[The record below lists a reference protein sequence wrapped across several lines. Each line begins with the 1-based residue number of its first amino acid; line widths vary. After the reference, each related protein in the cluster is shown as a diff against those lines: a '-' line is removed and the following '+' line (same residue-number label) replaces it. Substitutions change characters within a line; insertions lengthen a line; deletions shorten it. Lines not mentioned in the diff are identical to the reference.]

1 MDESSIRQK
10 LLSSDLK
17 TLHRPLGEAGSAPYT
32 PISLAVLIPGHR
44 LTFDLYLKVAQKG
57 GKDFAYVSF
66 LKQEEAWEDKW
77 QDLLAQKGID
87 LLYFLNKDLESVI
100 AYLNNYL
107 LLLKHERLKV
117 SPELLAVFSEHL
129 NFSIR
134 LALQSSRLGP
144 VVQQAKGQVEDL
156 IDRLQH
162 DPASIKLVWQVLYH
176 SYNLYNHSLNLCL
189 LGMAFMLFLKRSSRE
204 TRDLGLAG
212 LFHDVGMTR
221 IPQEIIAKVGPLTA
235 GERAEIN
242 QHPEIGYRL
251 LSKETSLSQVPNDV
265 LRLSLEHHENA
276 DGSGYPLHLPLTRQ
290 HPWTRII
297 RLLDSYESLTVTRP
311 FRPAHKPFEA
321 IKIIRE
327 ARGPRGSMY
336 DLATLKNFIS
346 FLTAN

>member
-1 MDESSIRQK
+1 MDEDSIRQK
-10 LLSSDLK
+10 LLSSEIK
-17 TLHRPLGEAGSAPYT
+17 TLPRPLGEAGSSPYT
-32 PISLAVLIPGHR
+32 PVSLTSLIPGNR

-57 GKDFAYVSF
+57 GRGFEYLSF
-66 LKQEEAWEDKW
+66 LKQEEVWEGKW
-77 QDLLAQKGID
+77 QDLLTQKGID
-87 LLYFLNKDLESVI
+87 LLYFRNEDLESVI

-107 LLLKHERLKV
+107 QLLKYEKLKV
-117 SPELLAVFSEHL
+117 SPGLLAVFSEHL
-129 NFSIR
+129 NLSIR
-134 LALQSSRLGP
+134 LAFQTSRFGP
-144 VVQQAKGQVEDL
+144 MVQQAKGQVEDL

-221 IPQEIIAKVGPLTA
+221 IPQEIIIKGGPLTP

-276 DGSGYPLHLPLTRQ
+276 DGSGYPLHLPLIRQ

-297 RLLDSYESLTVTRP
+297 RLLDTYESLTVIRP

-327 ARGPRGSMY
+327 ARGPRGAIY